1 MRKINSTIDLK
12 IVEKLHGLYYRYS
25 ETIRQKHI
33 IISLTQDLSEI
44 GEFNTNMKNK
54 QFFRILITLFLSLL
68 QFQSISGSAHAQLV
82 ETPRTV
88 THNATADELVY
99 FTNLRRTQYGLSAL
113 TVNNILMTAAQQS
126 AEIMAGIQLPGH
138 LGGSSPNISQMGYG
152 NGYTIYSTENVAYG
166 TDLSAEYIVYT
177 IWNDDIHNIP
187 VMNPIY
193 CDIGAGAA
201 FDSEGTGYYVLLAAY
216 SEKRYCGEYR
226 APDGTTLETLY
237 ANKEA
242 SEGSKVVSTG
252 SQWMQPVSKVTPNSE
267 GEIIHEVNYGQTLW
281 GIATT
286 YNTTIKQIQML
297 NGYSE
302 DDQTIYV
309 GQKLIIPT
317 SLIPIPTLQATLAL
331 TPQSIITTNSM
342 PIIITTPSPSPVIEN
357 SPTPILSG
365 EENNTN
371 TTTLFWVAI
380 LGLLLVL
387 FGILKKYNSGSA

>member
-1 MRKINSTIDLK
+1 MKIKPL
-12 IVEKLHGLYYRYS
+12 
-25 ETIRQKHI
+25 
-33 IISLTQDLSEI
+33 
-44 GEFNTNMKNK
+44 
-54 QFFRILITLFLSLL
+54 FRILIILFLSLL
-68 QFQSISGSAHAQLV
+68 QFQPISGSAHAQLV
-82 ETPRTV
+82 ESPTPATD
-88 THNATADELVY
+88 NATADELIY

-113 TVNNILMTAAQQS
+113 TVNNILMTVAQQT

-138 LGGSSPNISQMGYG
+138 LGGASLNISQMGYG
-152 NGYTIYSTENVAYG
+152 DGYTIYSTENVAFG

-177 IWNDDIHNIP
+177 IWNNDLHNIP

-193 CDIGAGAA
+193 CDIGAGVA
-201 FDSEGTGYYVLLAAY
+201 FDSEGTGYYVLHAAY

-237 ANKEA
+237 ANKET
-242 SEGSKVVSTG
+242 SEESKVVSTG
-252 SQWMQPVSKVTPNSE
+252 SQWIQPVSRVTPNSE
-267 GEIIHEVNYGQTLW
+267 GKIIHEVNYGQTLW

-286 YNTTIKQIQML
+286 YNTTIKQIQAL

-317 SLIPIPTLQATLAL
+317 SLTPIPTLEFTATL
-331 TPQSIITTNSM
+331 TPQSSITTSPM
-342 PIIITTPSPSPVIEN
+342 PIITTTPSPSPVVEN

-365 EENNTN
+365 EENNTI
-371 TTTLFWVAI
+371 TTTLFWAVI

-387 FGILKKYNSGSA
+387 FGILRKYIPGSA